1 MTIKDIETRCA
12 EIREAMTSEDADL
25 KSLIEEAKELKT
37 RKAELIE
44 VEMAEAKAKELEV
57 ETRKAEM
64 SEVMSGKGEVIERNI
79 EMAEKV
85 EVRNTKEYID
95 AFAEYIKSGSDAE
108 CRALLT
114 ENVSG
119 TVPVPEMVYDIVKT
133 AWEKNGITSLVRK
146 TAIKGNLKV
155 GFEISGTGAVKHTE
169 GAEAIDPET
178 LVLGVVNIIPA
189 SVKKAI
195 QISDEVLDMRGSE
208 FLNYI
213 YDELTYRIAKEIAKE
228 IIDTISAC
236 GTVST
241 TTCPSVKVLS
251 TASIGVG
258 TIAQAIAKLSD
269 EADNPVVVCSKPTWA
284 DFMGVQAGANY
295 GQDIFYGLPVVYCSE
310 LDDYTGATTGDTF
323 AIVGDFGHGV
333 IANFP
338 EGDGITFKYNDL
350 TLAKQDLVEI
360 IGREYVGIGVV
371 APDSFVKIKKA

>member
-1 MTIKDIETRCA
+1 MTIKEIETRVA

-25 KSLIEEAKELKT
+25 KALIDEAKELKT

-44 VEMAEAKAKELEV
+44 AEKVEQKAKELEV

-64 SEVMSGKGEVIERNI
+64 SEVVSGKGEVIERNI
-79 EMAEKV
+79 EMTEKV

-133 AWEKNGITSLVRK
+133 AWEKDGITSLVRK

-169 GAEAIDPET
+169 GGNAIDPET
-178 LVLGVVNIIPA
+178 LVLGVVNIIPS
-189 SVKKAI
+189 SVKKSI
-195 QISDEVLDMRGSE
+195 QISDEILDMRGSD

-228 IIDTISAC
+228 IIDAIEAC

-241 TTCPSVKVLS
+241 TTCPSVPKIA
-251 TASIGVG
+251 TTTIGLA
-258 TIAQAIAKLSD
+258 TIPSAIAKLSD
-269 EADNPVVVCSKPTWA
+269 EASNPVVVVSKPTWA
-284 DFMGVQAGANY
+284 EFMSVQAGANY

-310 LDDYTGATTGDTF
+310 VDDFTTATTGDTF
-323 AIVGDFGHGV
+323 AIVGDFGNGV

-350 TLAKQDLVEI
+350 TLARQDLVEI
-360 IGREYVGIGVV
+360 TGREYVGIGVV
-371 APDSFVKIKKA
+371 APDSFVKITK

>member
-1 MTIKDIETRCA
+1 MTIKDIETRSA
-12 EIREAMTSEDADL
+12 EIREAMTHEDADL

-37 RKAELIE
+37 RKEEIIAET
-44 VEMAEAKAKELEV
+44 KAQELEV
-57 ETRKAEM
+57 ETRKAQME
-64 SEVMSGKGEVIERNI
+64 EVISGKGEIVERNI

-114 ENVSG
+114 ENVAGG

-155 GFEISGTGAVKHTE
+155 GFEISGDGAIKHTE
-169 GAEAIDPET
+169 GDVAIDPEN
-178 LVLGVVNIIPA
+178 LVLGVVNLIPV
-189 SVKKAI
+189 SIKKAI
-195 QISDEVLDMRGSE
+195 QISDEVMDMRGSD

-213 YDELTYRIAKEIAKE
+213 YDELTYRIAKKIAEE
-228 IIDTISAC
+228 IIGKIEAC

-241 TTCPSVKVLS
+241 TTCPSVPVV
-251 TASIGVG
+251 TASSIGLG
-258 TIAQAIAKLSD
+258 TIASAIAKLSD
-269 EADNPVVVCSKPTWA
+269 EASNPVVVCSKSTWA
-284 DFMGVQAGANY
+284 SFISTQQGANY
-295 GQDIFYGLPVVYCSE
+295 SMDIFMGLPVVFSGDV
-310 LDDYTGATTGDTF
+310 DDYVGASTGDTY
-323 AIVGDFGHGV
+323 AIVGDFGHGA

-338 EGDGITFKYNDL
+338 EGEGISFKYNDL

-360 IGREYVGIGVV
+360 IGREYVAVGVV
-371 APDSFVKIKKA
+371 APDAFVKIQK